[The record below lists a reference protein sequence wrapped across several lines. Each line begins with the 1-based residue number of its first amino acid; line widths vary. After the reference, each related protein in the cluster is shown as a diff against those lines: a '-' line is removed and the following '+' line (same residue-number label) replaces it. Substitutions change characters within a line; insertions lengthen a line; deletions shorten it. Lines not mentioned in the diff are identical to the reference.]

1 MKRSLIKKRKSK
13 SKTKRHV
20 KRHSKKNKRRSK
32 KFGLNSSCQR
42 ANINTFANYCGIYM
56 KQLKTKFLSKGINF
70 DIETLKNECPAMS
83 ADKFQ
88 ISDDVYKKI
97 SKIGKNDNSFMV
109 TNGIVAYR
117 NPYGPV
123 ISPGSNSGE
132 PIINLYKCVF
142 LKDPSLDVFRFG
154 TYMSTVN
161 KSFLNFTTDTIKE
174 KLGKLGKITK
184 NKKVMCIS
192 LLSPNNGNICSQTM
206 ENGLKLAEE
215 ILPGHFD
222 VGNKLVKYE
231 LLCKEND
238 ILSREIGAINENLTV
253 ISLPLSASKHSSKIL
268 NLFNYESHK
277 NKLLARNNVTQ
288 LEKDI
293 YPLLKTTS
301 FLGFDNGEET
311 FKSIVKFAYYFYYNL
326 KNTHVLAFHC
336 KSGCD
341 RSGIFDAILHASF
354 YNIVTKTEKNQIPGN
369 EDYKK
374 IKKYSQKFLLCSLF
388 LIYYAKSFVGFKIN
402 NIPTAKYILD
412 DPKLFEFYMGQSK
425 QAGSSN

>member
-1 MKRSLIKKRKSK
+1 MKRSLVKKRKSK

-32 KFGLNSSCQR
+32 KFGLNSSCQK
-42 ANINTFANYCGIYM
+42 ANTNTFANYCGIYM

-83 ADKFQ
+83 TDKFQ

-97 SKIGKNDNSFMV
+97 GKNDKNFMV
-109 TNGIVAYR
+109 TNGIVTYM
-117 NPYGPV
+117 NPYGYV

-132 PIINLYKCVF
+132 PIINLYKCIF

-154 TYMSTVN
+154 TYMSTIN
-161 KSFLNFTTDTIKE
+161 KSFLNFSPDTIKE

-184 NKKVMCIS
+184 NKKVICIS

-222 VGNKLVKYE
+222 IGNKLVKYE

-238 ILSREIGAINENLTV
+238 ILSREIESINENLTV

-268 NLFNYESHK
+268 NLFNYEHHK
-277 NKLLARNNVTQ
+277 NELLSREHVTQ

-293 YPLLKTTS
+293 YPLLKTTG
-301 FLGFDNGEET
+301 FLGFDSGEET
-311 FKSIVKFAYYFYYNL
+311 FKSIVKFAYYFYYKL
-326 KNTHVLAFHC
+326 KNQYALVFHC
-336 KSGCD
+336 KSGKD
-341 RSGIFDAILHASF
+341 RSGIFDAILQSSF
-354 YNIVTKTEKNQIPGN
+354 YNIVIKTEKNQIPVN

-374 IKKYSQKFLLCSLF
+374 IKEYSQKFLLCGLF
-388 LIYYAKSFVGFKIN
+388 IAYYATSFIGLKIGN
-402 NIPTAKYILD
+402 LPVAKYILD
-412 DPKLFEFYMGQSK
+412 DPNLFEFYIGQSK